1 MDNSTNQKIEE
12 VSPNIQR
19 PEEITGSIPIEYP
32 TSPVQVFEQK
42 SSKKGLILFLF
53 IFFITIFGGFYWF
66 FIRENLGNLFVD
78 NQPQEVN
85 LTYWGLWDDPSVYEE
100 VIKEYE
106 EKNPNVKIAYQ
117 KVNKEQ
123 YRERLI
129 ARSEASTGPDIFR
142 FHNTWLPQI
151 SRVAS
156 AIPLDLLSNEE
167 FEKSFYPI
175 HNTDLKIGE
184 NHYGIPLMI
193 DGLVMLYNKEI
204 LESSGVA
211 KPPQNWV
218 GGSNDLLSIASAL
231 TVRDTNQVLI
241 SSGVAIGEAENISH
255 FGEIFTVLLLQ
266 NGGNLRELTTVEA
279 SDALQVYRKFAE
291 DGIWNLDMPNSIS
304 AFIQGRVALIFAPSW
319 QIHGIKAQNPAL
331 QIGVSAL
338 PLGINSKQLSISNY
352 WAEGVSKTSKH
363 QREAW
368 KFLIFLSQ
376 REQLLKIY
384 ENQSKVRVFGNAYP
398 RPDMADLLT
407 DNEFLNPVIDQAKN
421 SAYVTLPVADL
432 TFDKGIND
440 EILLYLKNAINE
452 TGKGVE
458 YKVALQTAGV
468 GVNQIFNRYL
478 E

>member
-1 MDNSTNQKIEE
+1 
-12 VSPNIQR
+12 
-19 PEEITGSIPIEYP
+19 
-32 TSPVQVFEQK
+32 
-42 SSKKGLILFLF
+42 
-53 IFFITIFGGFYWF
+53 
-66 FIRENLGNLFVD
+66 
-78 NQPQEVN
+78 
-85 LTYWGLWDDPSVYEE
+85 
-100 VIKEYE
+100 
-106 EKNPNVKIAYQ
+106 
-117 KVNKEQ
+117 
-123 YRERLI
+123 
-129 ARSEASTGPDIFR
+129 
-142 FHNTWLPQI
+142 
-151 SRVAS
+151 
-156 AIPLDLLSNEE
+156 
-167 FEKSFYPI
+167 
-175 HNTDLKIGE
+175 
-184 NHYGIPLMI
+184 
-193 DGLVMLYNKEI
+193 
-204 LESSGVA
+204 
-211 KPPQNWV
+211 
-218 GGSNDLLSIASAL
+218 
-231 TVRDTNQVLI
+231 
-241 SSGVAIGEAENISH
+241 
-255 FGEIFTVLLLQ
+255 
-266 NGGNLRELTTVEA
+266 
-279 SDALQVYRKFAE
+279 
-291 DGIWNLDMPNSIS
+291 MPNSIS